1 LPSRSIPYD
10 RASSPYGFDVKSEL
24 DSTQGFD
31 DREGNMSEK
40 QPESYEAPSVEEIDT
55 DGKPI
60 SAVSGAG
67 ISTT

>member
-1 LPSRSIPYD
+1 
-10 RASSPYGFDVKSEL
+10 
-24 DSTQGFD
+24 
-31 DREGNMSEK
+31 MSEK
-40 QPESYEAPSVEEIDT
+40 QSESYEAPSVEEIDT